1 MLTPIIGENAGKI
14 WNALSEKGSLN
25 VNALKKSTKLDD
37 KNLYLAL
44 GWLAREGNVKFGQ
57 KQRQIIVELSQK

>member
-14 WNALSEKGSLN
+14 WNILNEKGAMN
-25 VNALKKSTKLDD
+25 VNTLKKSTKLDD

-44 GWLAREGNVKFGQ
+44 GWLAREGNVKFEQ